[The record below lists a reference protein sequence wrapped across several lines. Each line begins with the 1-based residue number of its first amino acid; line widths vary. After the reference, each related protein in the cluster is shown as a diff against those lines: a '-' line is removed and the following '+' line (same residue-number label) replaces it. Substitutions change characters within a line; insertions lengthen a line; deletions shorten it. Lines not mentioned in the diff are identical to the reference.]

1 MPFLIKLTFSQKLQG
16 VKRNIYSTCTL
27 GFDLTGYLNSDNR
40 IGSGLDNMPFASFR
54 HLLSAV
60 LNSVDFLKNYKALK
74 ETFSSLL
81 SLSSPERIKYKYKL
95 F

>member
-1 MPFLIKLTFSQKLQG
+1 MPFLIKLTFSKLQG

-54 HLLSAV
+54 HSLFVV
-60 LNSVDFLKNYKALK
+60 LNSVDYLKKLQGVKGNIL
-74 ETFSSLL
+74 FSSLL
-81 SLSSPERIKYKYKL
+81 SPRRRE
-95 F
+95 